1 MVLMSDNENHSA
13 SSSTVSGQVI
23 CLYVLAILSALGG
36 IVLAMRCVLQGPGP
50 AASPADVWL
59 QGFGFLFGGFGAA
72 VVFWVVSLFLS
83 RQRELLRVLQHL
95 MRLFAEKPM
104 PTAPQAQPSRDDAK
118 PAAPPP
124 VPPPDL
130 NEEILSRILMQL
142 EELNR
147 NLLLSPDQRE
157 AMLQERQN
165 RLVEEGTRLAEAAL
179 AEGNFEL
186 AEEVI
191 NRRCLDI
198 PGDSRLTELRQRIR
212 CGRDEQQQ
220 ALIAN
225 QSQRAADLMSV
236 ARFDEAV
243 KLAEQLQQQYPE
255 SSDAGHLL
263 DRVQREADTYQGEQR
278 RRLYAIVHEHA
289 ETRQWT
295 DALAAAH
302 RLTETY
308 PESPEATKV
317 HTLMPTLVDNTR
329 IQEVRQFR
337 DRIVDMMD
345 RRRYTEAVD
354 LARHVV
360 ENYPETA
367 AAEELR
373 AQMPQLTE
381 LAKRNQTQ

>member
-13 SSSTVSGQVI
+13 PSSTVSGQVI

-36 IVLAMRCVLQGPGP
+36 VVLAMRCFLQEPAP
-50 AASPADVWL
+50 AAAPADVWL
-59 QGFGFLFGGFGAA
+59 EGFGFLFGGFGAA
-72 VVFWVVSLFLS
+72 VVFWVASLFLS
-83 RQRELLRVLQHL
+83 RQRELLRILQTL
-95 MRLFAEKPM
+95 TRLLAEKPM
-104 PTAPQAQPSRDDAK
+104 PTAPPAQPCRDDAK
-118 PAAPPP
+118 PATPPP
-124 VPPPDL
+124 VPAVDL
-130 NEEILSRILMQL
+130 NEEMLSRILLQL

-147 NLLLSPDQRE
+147 NILLSPDQRE
-157 AMLQERQN
+157 SMLQERQN
-165 RLVEEGTRLAEAAL
+165 RLIEESVRLAEAAL

-198 PGDSRLTELRQRIR
+198 PGDSQLEELRQRIQN
-212 CGRDEQQQ
+212 GQHEQRQ
-220 ALIAN
+220 ALIAS

-243 KLAEQLQQQYPE
+243 RLAEQLQQQYPA
-255 SSDAGHLL
+255 STDADNLL
-263 DRVQREADTYQGEQR
+263 DRVQREADTYQSEQR
-278 RRLYAIVHEHA
+278 RRLYAVVQEHA
-289 ETRQWT
+289 EARQWT

-308 PESPEATKV
+308 PESPEAVKV

-345 RRRYTEAVD
+345 RRRYAEAVD
-354 LARHVV
+354 IARHVV

-381 LAKRNQTQ
+381 LAKRNKPQ